1 VPQPWDHTAVPDAA
15 LLPETMLS
23 VAERRLLFWL
33 GAEHARGDGAIVD
46 AGCFVGGSTVALAEG
61 LRVNPRA
68 SHARVDA
75 FDRFTV
81 DDFMATAYLAGHGLR
96 AGDSFRPVF
105 DANTAA
111 VRDLVVVHEGDLAEA
126 DWDGRPIDVLF
137 VDLAKTWEVNDVV
150 IRRFF
155 GWLEPNRSIV
165 VQQDMAHALCPWL
178 AITMELLA
186 DHFELLGYV
195 EHNSVVYRCRAP
207 IPPGAVPH
215 PLRTLPDDRKLALLE
230 RAIGRFE
237 GVPNAL
243 LCCARAILL
252 NELGDV
258 DGARRELARVSAV
271 HRGDPVVDWEVNEV
285 AAVLDAAHPA
295 TSS

>member
-1 VPQPWDHTAVPDAA
+1 VQAEWDAVALPDAVLA
-15 LLPETMLS
+15 PKTMLS
-23 VAERRLLFWL
+23 DAERRLLFWL

-68 SHARVDA
+68 GDAYVDA

-81 DDFMATAYLAGHGLR
+81 DEFMATSYLTEYGLR

-105 DANTAA
+105 EANTAD
-111 VRDLVVVHEGDLAEA
+111 VRDRVVVHEGDLADA
-126 DWDGRPIDVLF
+126 DWQGRPIDVLF
-137 VDLAKTWEVNDVV
+137 VDIAKTWELNDVV
-150 IRRFF
+150 MRRFF
-155 GWLEPNRSIV
+155 GWLAPDRSIV

-195 EHNSVVYRCRAP
+195 EHNSVVYRCRAT
-207 IPPGAVPH
+207 IPPNAVPDS
-215 PLRTLPDDRKLALLE
+215 LQDLPDDRKLALLD

-237 GVPNAL
+237 GVPSAL
-243 LCCARAILL
+243 LRGGRAVLL
-252 NELGDV
+252 SELGDA
-258 DGARRELARVSAV
+258 DGARRELERVRASHPGNPALE
-271 HRGDPVVDWEVNEV
+271 WEANEV
-285 AAVLDAAHPA
+285 AAILDEAQPA
-295 TSS
+295 TPS